1 MMLPALRAYAD
12 GFVSSLIG
20 GLLYCVVLVY
30 FQPEALGSAWWRVGT
45 LSLVC
50 GGVEMWRVSRKRTL
64 RGGGGWVLWA
74 LTAGLF
80 MLWAL
85 GATVAASHGAG
96 DEPRRAEATHFRV

>member
-1 MMLPALRAYAD
+1 MLPALRAYAD

-20 GLLYCVVLVY
+20 GLLYCAVLVY

-50 GGVEMWRVSRKRTL
+50 GGVEMWRVSRRRTL
-64 RGGGGWVLWA
+64 RGRGAWVLWA

-80 MLWAL
+80 TLWAL
-85 GATVAASHGAG
+85 GATVAASHREG
-96 DEPRRAEATHFRV
+96 DERRRADATHFRV